1 MSVGSDIN
9 IATNSFKAVKL
20 MGGQGQGWMFGTMPD
35 LINAAVT
42 GKFVSTRRQKRRWFY
57 EVRTSCAQVNSI

>member
-35 LINAAVT
+35 PINAAVT
-42 GKFVSTRRQKRRWFY
+42 GKFVSTRRQ
-57 EVRTSCAQVNSI
+57 